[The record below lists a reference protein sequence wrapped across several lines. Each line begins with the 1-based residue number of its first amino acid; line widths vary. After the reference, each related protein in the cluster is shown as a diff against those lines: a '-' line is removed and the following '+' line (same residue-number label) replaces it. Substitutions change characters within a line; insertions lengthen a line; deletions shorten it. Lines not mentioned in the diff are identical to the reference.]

1 MALLNF
7 NMHEESF
14 DQKAIAHDVGLLDK
28 KTKKVFNDK
37 LTFKYVEIA
46 KFDKPLEKLRTL
58 YDKWLYALK
67 NLPKLENRPM
77 ELKDKIFDK
86 LFAEAE
92 IAKFSKKELREYEDS
107 LKAYRDIKNSLD
119 TAEEKGRKKG
129 KEERSLEIAREML
142 QDGEPIEKIIRYT
155 GLSENEISGL

>member
-1 MALLNF
+1 MWLLCLISIC
-7 NMHEESF
+7 M
-14 DQKAIAHDVGLLDK
+14 
-28 KTKKVFNDK
+28 
-37 LTFKYVEIA
+37 
-46 KFDKPLEKLRTL
+46 
-58 YDKWLYALK
+58 K
-67 NLPKLENRPM
+67 NLSKLENRPK

-142 QDGEPIEKIIRYT
+142 QDGEPIEKIARYT
-155 GLSENEISGL
+155 GLSEHEISEL

>member
-1 MALLNF
+1 M
-7 NMHEESF
+7 
-14 DQKAIAHDVGLLDK
+14 
-28 KTKKVFNDK
+28 
-37 LTFKYVEIA
+37 
-46 KFDKPLEKLRTL
+46 
-58 YDKWLYALK
+58 K
-67 NLPKLENRPM
+67 NLSKLENRPK
-77 ELKDKIFDK
+77 ELIDKIFDK

-142 QDGEPIEKIIRYT
+142 QDGEPIEKIARYT
-155 GLSENEISGL
+155 GLSENEISEL

>member
-1 MALLNF
+1 
-7 NMHEESF
+7 
-14 DQKAIAHDVGLLDK
+14 
-28 KTKKVFNDK
+28 
-37 LTFKYVEIA
+37 
-46 KFDKPLEKLRTL
+46 
-58 YDKWLYALK
+58 
-67 NLPKLENRPM
+67 M

-129 KEERSLEIAREML
+129 MEERSLEIAREML